1 MHVMSE
7 GSKTLPKPMGQE
19 PIGGKPAMGHPVP
32 AAISRPKLGTARMFD
47 NMQIPLADP
56 LICQNRVIHI

>member
-32 AAISRPKLGTARMFD
+32 AAISRPKLEQPACLTTCKSHSQTPLSAKTA
-47 NMQIPLADP
+47 
-56 LICQNRVIHI
+56 